1 MTRLNQ
7 ILLVVWISFL
17 TLASSVKIT
26 GHAYGW
32 DPLENTVASLN
43 LLKTGTIADVYG
55 KPTNLREP
63 LPILML
69 AAHIAL
75 VTDIPYQHKRIA
87 DIVDAQHYRKQ
98 ITQVNLYYVFATL
111 AGVCLL
117 MLKIT
122 RSSLL
127 AALAAFLTWL
137 FFLNSI
143 QHLYSPHT
151 EIAASMLIVWIAITS
166 LYFYEQPTL
175 LKSTILGVLLG
186 CLGLTKM
193 PASYVA
199 LAFIPAITLVSLMG
213 EKQKT
218 SSAFKCIAVTMIA
231 FTLVLSPWIVR
242 NRLMASQSN
251 SNIQSAISQ
260 RGGAI
265 LHDRANAAQQVV
277 DHASGYVYL
286 FAPSALKSVLFEK
299 WLGFKRQDLWPN
311 GRYDVARLDRPDR
324 GFREE
329 AIRAGA
335 VSASSQTESS
345 VVSGLDRYVNPG
357 QLFADDERKQA
368 RGIHTILA
376 QPLLQAE
383 SALIFAWR
391 GMWSFSGKSHPP
403 ESYSL
408 YHVGNYLPYVIA
420 NAVCF
425 VLFLLLPWIAIA
437 KRRYDWLAFALFGNG
452 MFWIYALFSHF
463 IPRYSAPLIPLT
475 IVATL
480 MLIHATFRR
489 GNP

>member
-7 ILLVVWISFL
+7 LLLVVWICFL

-63 LPILML
+63 LPILVL

-75 VTDIPYQHKRIA
+75 LTDIPYQQKSIA
-87 DIVDAQHYRKQ
+87 DIVDMQHYRKQ
-98 ITQVNLYYVFATL
+98 ISQVNLYYVFATL
-111 AGVCLL
+111 AGVCVL
-117 MLKIT
+117 MLKLT
-122 RSSLL
+122 RSSAL
-127 AALAAFLTWL
+127 AALAAFLSWL

-151 EIAASMLIVWIAITS
+151 EIAAAMLLVWLAVS
-166 LYFYEQPTL
+166 SVRFYE
-175 LKSTILGVLLG
+175 KSTLGRGAILGILLG
-186 CLGLTKM
+186 CMGLTKM
-193 PASYVA
+193 PATYVA
-199 LAFIPAITLVSLMG
+199 LAFIPAITLVCLIG
-213 EKQKT
+213 NKQT
-218 SSAFKCIAVTMIA
+218 L
-231 FTLVLSPWIVR
+231 FTLCKGMLVASMAFVLVLAPWIAR
-242 NRLMASQSN
+242 NHLMAKQAN

-265 LHDRANAAQQVV
+265 LHDRANAAAQVV
-277 DHASGYVYL
+277 HHASAYLYL
-286 FAPSALKSVLFEK
+286 FAPSALKSTLFEK

-335 VSASSQTESS
+335 VSATSQSGS
-345 VVSGLDRYVNPG
+345 VVSDINQYVNPA
-357 QLFADDERKQA
+357 QLFADDERKQT
-368 RGIHTILA
+368 RGIQTILA

-420 NAVCF
+420 NAICF

-437 KRRYDWLAFALFGNG
+437 KRRYDWQAFALFGNG

-480 MLIHATFRR
+480 MLVHATFRR